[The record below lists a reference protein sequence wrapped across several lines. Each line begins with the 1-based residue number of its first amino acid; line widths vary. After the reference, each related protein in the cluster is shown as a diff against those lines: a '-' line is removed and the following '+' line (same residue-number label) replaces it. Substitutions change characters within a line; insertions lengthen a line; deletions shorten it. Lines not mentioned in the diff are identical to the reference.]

1 MNSPGRTHRTL
12 TVTTQETSPPILEG
26 KDARVRG
33 STTPIDRKGGLNYAS
48 LDAVQGEAHMTYEVT
63 VQATRTPQGW
73 DLTPEGADGPV
84 ARVRTLDKAR
94 PAILEHLAAADPDA
108 DHSEATLVILPAA
121 GELGADV
128 RAARTATVEAAA
140 AQEAAARATRDL
152 VIRLDAAGYR
162 SADIAGLLGVSRSRV
177 SQLLH
182 EGRAA
187 T

>member
-1 MNSPGRTHRTL
+1 
-12 TVTTQETSPPILEG
+12 
-26 KDARVRG
+26 
-33 STTPIDRKGGLNYAS
+33 
-48 LDAVQGEAHMTYEVT
+48 MTYEVT
-63 VQATRTPQGW
+63 VQAARTPQGW
-73 DLTPEGADGPV
+73 DLTLEGEDAPI

-94 PAILEHLAAADPDA
+94 PVILEHLATTDPSV
-108 DHSEATLVILPAA
+108 DHSGLTLVILPAA
-121 GELGADV
+121 SELGEDI
-128 RAARTATVEAAA
+128 RAARAATLEAAA